1 MNKEELLK
9 EFNDKVEELKQELLA
24 KLEQE
29 DKEEKKPFLVDLP
42 NDNDE
47 FYYIDDYDNT
57 ICERSFHMYDSNN
70 LFCYINGSF
79 FKTEEEAK
87 QHLKERR
94 LLFKLQQWAKEKND
108 GWKPDWSNDDEE
120 KYYIT
125 YFEDE
130 SIELSWEITWG
141 MIIFS
146 KLPYFKT
153 HELVRECIERF
164 GDEIK
169 EVLC

>member
-57 ICERSFHMYDSNN
+57 ICERSFHMYNSNN

-79 FKTEEEAK
+79 FKTKEEAE
-87 QHLKERR
+87 QHLKEQR
-94 LLFKLQQWAKEKND
+94 LLFKIKKWAEIHNE
-108 GWKPDWSNDDEE
+108 GWEPNWSDYDDDKFSIFYKGHKDELEINIYGWSN
-120 KYYIT
+120 YMT
-125 YFEDE
+125 V
-130 SIELSWEITWG
+130 
-141 MIIFS
+141 
-146 KLPYFKT
+146 LPIFKT
-153 HELVRECIERF
+153 REIAQACIDEF
-164 GDEIK
+164 GEEIK